1 MKVLFVCRANSGR
14 SQMAMELY
22 NRHYPR
28 EAESAGTKVDEPGQ
42 LLAERP
48 TARSAIEAMKQIGID
63 MSANRRRQLTPGMLD
78 HYDHVVV
85 LAETKSI
92 PAYLNT
98 WPAAEMWHI
107 EDTRRD
113 GLARAAIVRDYLD
126 QRIVELA
133 QRLHAPV
140 MDYSQ
145 KTP

>member
-22 NRHYPR
+22 NRLYPH
-28 EAESAGTKVDEPGQ
+28 EAESAGTQVDEPGQ
-42 LLAERP
+42 KLADRP
-48 TARSAIEAMKQIGID
+48 TARSAIEAMRQLGVD
-63 MSANRRRQLTPGMLD
+63 MANNARRQLTPGMLE

-98 WPAAEMWHI
+98 WPGAEMWHI

-113 GLARAAIVRDYLD
+113 PVSRAIIVRDYLN
-126 QRIVELA
+126 QRIEDLGK
-133 QRLHAPV
+133 RLHAG
-140 MDYSQ
+140 S
-145 KTP
+145 